1 MVTKKLLASRFHLAQ
16 PVGIVQQAQNAF
28 GKKLPFQFLQD
39 LALFNNG
46 IFEHNFRG
54 AAVFHGARIHDL
66 VVSREVRLGNQEGG
80 FSHAGNLVEAAGAA
94 AADDEITDG
103 IDIGNVVEVILSII
117 AGVEQR
123 LFLAGERL
131 LQARGGIGGG
141 VIPV

>member
-1 MVTKKLLASRFHLAQ
+1 M
-16 PVGIVQQAQNAF
+16 
-28 GKKLPFQFLQD
+28 
-39 LALFNNG
+39 
-46 IFEHNFRG
+46 
-54 AAVFHGARIHDL
+54 
-66 VVSREVRLGNQEGG
+66 VSREVRLGNQEGG